1 MSPIPSVYGILE
13 LMLYY
18 NFNKVYE
25 TLYTDEKY
33 VVIIQ

>member
-25 TLYTDEKY
+25 ISYTDCIY
-33 VVIIQ
+33 R